1 MFPLQV
7 LKNTTTVPG
16 GEKSVVQREKRQI
29 QIQTVETAQVLSSIA
44 KAKQELEIANQ
55 NFSYAT
61 EPLLVDMYS
70 YEIKAAQAK
79 YRYLLGQAR
88 ALGLEQREYI
98 EKALLGK
105 VSEL

>member
-1 MFPLQV
+1 MLQLQI
-7 LKNTTTVPG
+7 LKNAAAAPRE
-16 GEKSVVQREKRQI
+16 EKALAQRQKRLI
-29 QIQTVETAQVLSSIA
+29 QAQTAETAQVLSSIA

-98 EKALLGK
+98 EALLGR

>member
-44 KAKQELEIANQ
+44 KAKQELEIADQ

>member
-1 MFPLQV
+1 MLQ
-7 LKNTTTVPG
+7 LQALRNMANPR
-16 GEKSVVQREKRQI
+16 EERSLAQRKQRQA
-29 QIQTVETAQVLSSIA
+29 QTQTVETAQVLSSIA
-44 KAKQELEIANQ
+44 RAKQDLEIANQ

-105 VSEL
+105 VTEL